1 MEDKN
6 VRENYKIIMK
16 AKNWQSKNQEEEM
29 EIKSFTETRSTK
41 IEPAPMLTVKQL
53 ARKLSVSEHWVYQR
67 VAKKTIPFHKM
78 GWSIRFDPQEI
89 QQWWDEGKIV

>member
-1 MEDKN
+1 
-6 VRENYKIIMK
+6 
-16 AKNWQSKNQEEEM
+16 M

-89 QQWWDEGKIV
+89 QRWWDEGKIV